1 MTGHGGHA
9 HGAGHAAHGP
19 RWLTI
24 GIAIVLGVA
33 AVFAGITT
41 WHAQVLQGHSVEE
54 FTLSTQATNSANSLM
69 QNAERGMSGERQ
81 LFLDYQNARAAGNAD
96 IATESL
102 AMMSANSR
110 AAIAWWRAQP
120 ADTRPYSPFVSANP
134 AWNAPG
140 AVIDAK
146 ASVEQANEHLATARE
161 DLGRSHNLEF
171 VAAFLTIAFLA
182 GGLTGTFESDRMRV
196 GLFGV
201 AIVVLIGCL
210 TGTAVFW

>member
-9 HGAGHAAHGP
+9 HGASHVTHGP

-24 GIAIVLGVA
+24 GIAAVLGIA
-33 AVFAGITT
+33 AVFAGVTT
-41 WHAQVLQGHSVEE
+41 WRAQVMQGHAVEE

-81 LFLDYQNARAAGNAD
+81 LFLDYQNALAAGNAT
-96 IATESL
+96 IATQSL

-120 ADTRPYSPFVSANP
+120 TDTRPYSPFVSANP

-140 AVIDAK
+140 AVIDAPD
-146 ASVEQANEHLATARE
+146 V
-161 DLGRSHNLEF
+161 
-171 VAAFLTIAFLA
+171 VAARAVRMVLDQQVVAADGSVMALRVDTICVHGDTPGAAQLAAAIGRALTSA
-182 GGLTGTFESDRMRV
+182 GVTVTSLVR
-196 GLFGV
+196 
-201 AIVVLIGCL
+201 
-210 TGTAVFW
+210 